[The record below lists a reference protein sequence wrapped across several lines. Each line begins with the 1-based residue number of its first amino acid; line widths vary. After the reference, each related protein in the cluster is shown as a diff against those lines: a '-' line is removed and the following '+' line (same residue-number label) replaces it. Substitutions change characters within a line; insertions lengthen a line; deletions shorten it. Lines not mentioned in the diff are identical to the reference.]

1 MEYKPNL
8 KGIFSSEEKENKEVD
23 KTLFS
28 GCTKCDAGYIGE
40 VLCDCL
46 RNEIMMRKYKNS
58 NIDYDFASQEIVE
71 ESVTA
76 YLKDIQHPGG
86 RYQISLMPFIED
98 YIENLQHYK
107 NDGKGIIF
115 NGPVGRGKS
124 LSAMKILMGAVN
136 KGYTA
141 YFCTVKE
148 LLDIIKKSWNNEDY
162 VKLKNYIWS
171 CDFLVVDDLGV
182 EYKKEGSDW
191 VLTELDGLMRH
202 RYYKKM
208 VSIFTTNS
216 SLDGLSE
223 KYAER
228 IISLFHERSLIV
240 PIVSKDDYRPKL
252 GTVPKYM
259 NKDKFKKGDK

>member
-28 GCTKCDAGYIGE
+28 GCKKCDAGYIGE
-40 VLCDCL
+40 ALCECL
-46 RNEIMMRKYKNS
+46 RFEIMMRKYKNS
-58 NIDYDFASQEIVE
+58 NIDYEFASLEIEE

-76 YLKDIQHPGG
+76 FLKDIEHPDD
-86 RYQISLMPFIED
+86 RYQILLTPFIED
-98 YIENLQHYK
+98 YVDNLKSYHH
-107 NDGKGIIF
+107 DGKGIIF

-124 LSAMKILMGAVN
+124 LSAMKILMGAVD

-141 YFCTVKE
+141 YFCTVKD
-148 LLDIIKKSWNNEDY
+148 LLDIIKKSWNSEEF
-162 VKLKNYIWS
+162 VKLKNHIWN

-202 RYYKKM
+202 RYYKKN

-252 GTVPKYM
+252 GTTPKYM
-259 NKDKFKKGDK
+259 NKNKFRKDDK